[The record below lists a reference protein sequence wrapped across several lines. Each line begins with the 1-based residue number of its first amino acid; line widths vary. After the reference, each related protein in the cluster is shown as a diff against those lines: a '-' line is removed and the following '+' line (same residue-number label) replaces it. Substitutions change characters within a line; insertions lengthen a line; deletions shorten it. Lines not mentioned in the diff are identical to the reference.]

1 METLNA
7 AVLSEL
13 QSFMDEDEFVA
24 FMESAK
30 HKLQHQGPL
39 LLAYLTDHR
48 SDEARRL
55 AHRLKGTMGSLGC
68 DRLAATLNIFEQ
80 ELRQSPP
87 LRPQAQC
94 MAELELTIQATL
106 SALQQRCEFL
116 AKRTWW
122 SSSQP

>member
-13 QSFMDEDEFVA
+13 QSFMDEDEFPE
-24 FMESAK
+24 FMRTA
-30 HKLQHQGPL
+30 HQKLQHQGPL

-68 DRLAATLNIFEQ
+68 DKLYSALHALELG
-80 ELRQSPP
+80 LRQTPP
-87 LRPQAQC
+87 VLPQAKRIE
-94 MAELELTIQATL
+94 ELSLTLQETLQAL
-106 SALQQRCEFL
+106 SQRDRDLGFSL
-116 AKRTWW
+116 
-122 SSSQP
+122 